1 MSGDRDVE
9 LWSRASASHPK
20 EEELRTHLKRHLSK
34 MSEGAD
40 EGFTLIELLVVLL
53 ILGILL
59 AIAIPT
65 FLTVTKSAG
74 NTAASSNLQ
83 TALTGAETYYTTNGG
98 SYLGLLTSTTV
109 STIQQEGTGLSY
121 ITTASSAAGVMSV
134 DYINPNDIA
143 LAAWASGTSRCYF
156 IVEQKQASGAFTA
169 AANGAAT
176 SVGAYYGYES
186 NGSQATCLASNF
198 ATPGAGVLK
207 YQTTGGFP
215 S

>member
-1 MSGDRDVE
+1 
-9 LWSRASASHPK
+9 
-20 EEELRTHLKRHLSK
+20 LRTHLKRHLSK

-74 NTAASSNLQ
+74 NTATTSNLQ
-83 TALTGAETYYTTNGG
+83 TALTGAETYYTAEGG
-98 SYLGLLTSTTV
+98 TYSGILFNTGSTGV
-109 STIQQEGTGLSY
+109 SDIAQEGTGLTYVSL
-121 ITTASSAAGVMSV
+121 ASGAGVSTAAGVISIYRV
-134 DYINPNDIA
+134 DNNDLV

-156 IVEQKQASGAFTA
+156 IAAQKTTGGLGTTFAALSGAS
-169 AANGAAT
+169 ANTGT
-176 SVGAYYGYES
+176 YYGYKTGVS
-186 NGSQATCLASNF
+186 TSAGCTAGTYTTAT
-198 ATPGAGVLK
+198 K